1 MFEVAENLQAAA
13 DAVCWELWMHTDSDP
28 AQPKNPF
35 GAMMAKISVDALL
48 GLNLKKDMSA

>member
-13 DAVCWELWMHTDSDP
+13 DAVCWELRMHTDSDP